1 MNVTE
6 EILELAQKFVLC
18 SKYYNKVL
26 NIGLTFFNLIGYPA
40 FFDFWER
47 NSAVSDVESIF
58 LSTIIVMWLI
68 FTK

>member
-40 FFDFWER
+40 FLDF
-47 NSAVSDVESIF
+47 
-58 LSTIIVMWLI
+58 
-68 FTK
+68 